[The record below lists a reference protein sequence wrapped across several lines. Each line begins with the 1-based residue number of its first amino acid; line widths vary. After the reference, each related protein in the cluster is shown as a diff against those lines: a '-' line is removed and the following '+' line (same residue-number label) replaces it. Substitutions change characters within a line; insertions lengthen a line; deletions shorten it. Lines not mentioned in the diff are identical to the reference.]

1 MADSP
6 EARRFAQAVAMA
18 DEGIEL
24 MRSNL
29 RRRHPDE
36 TDQEIDERLEAWLID
51 RPLDA
56 PGHVVAGFVTS

>member
-1 MADSP
+1 MA
-6 EARRFAQAVAMA
+6 E
-18 DEGIEL
+18 EGIEM

-36 TDQEIDERLEAWLID
+36 TDQEIDGRLEGWLID

-56 PGHVVAGFVTS
+56 PGHVVIGP